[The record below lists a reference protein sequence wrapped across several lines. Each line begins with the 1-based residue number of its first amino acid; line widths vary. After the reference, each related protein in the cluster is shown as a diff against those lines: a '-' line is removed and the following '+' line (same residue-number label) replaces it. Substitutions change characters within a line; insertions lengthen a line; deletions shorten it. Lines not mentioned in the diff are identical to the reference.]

1 MDTENRP
8 VLTGLVALVA
18 VALVIGVLGGLG
30 ILVAV
35 RATGIGGSAEAGADD
50 DSSASATFYLPRPTD
65 TGTGTGVP
73 APVEPADPGA
83 EAPETEAP
91 AEEIALS
98 AGQQSV
104 SPMQQID
111 LTGTYATGEG
121 AILQVQRFENGG
133 WSDFPVTMSVSGG
146 TFATYVQTSQ
156 VGPNR
161 FRVVDTDTQVA
172 SDEIIVTV
180 G

>member
-8 VLTGLVALVA
+8 VLTGLLALVGVA
-18 VALVIGVLGGLG
+18 VVIGLLGGL
-30 ILVAV
+30 AV
-35 RATGIGGSAEAGADD
+35 TLGVKATGIGDD
-50 DSSASATFYLPRPTD
+50 PTASGDSGTPATFRLPRPTD
-65 TGTGTGVP
+65 TGSSIP
-73 APVEPADPGA
+73 APEESVEPDAGETSS
-83 EAPETEAP
+83 EAPTDA
-91 AEEIALS
+91 ISLT

-111 LTGTYATGEG
+111 LTGTYPSGEG
-121 AILQVQRFENGG
+121 AILQVQRFENGA

-156 VGPNR
+156 VGENK
-161 FRVVDTDTQVA
+161 FRVIDTDTQVA
-172 SDEIIVTV
+172 SNELVVKV

>member
-1 MDTENRP
+1 MNTENRP

-35 RATGIGGSAEAGADD
+35 KATGIGDGAAAGAND

-65 TGTGTGVP
+65 TSTTGIP
-73 APVEPADPGA
+73 APEETADPGT
-83 EAPETEAP
+83 EAPESAKP

-98 AGQQSV
+98 ANQLSV

-111 LTGTYATGEG
+111 LTGTYPTGEG
-121 AILQVQRFENGG
+121 AILQVQRFEDGA
-133 WSDFPVTMSVSGG
+133 WLDFPVTMSVSGS
-146 TFATYVQTSQ
+146 TFATYVQTSR

-161 FRVVDTDTQVA
+161 FRVIDTDTEKV
-172 SDEIIVTV
+172 SNEIIVTV